1 MPFGIPLILQGLSL
15 RPFTVNGLWNIE
27 GWECPGRFSTK
38 IVERETEAQLVRKVM
53 LGSSWSQT
61 WREGE
66 SQLG

>member
-15 RPFTVNGLWNIE
+15 LPFTVNGLWNIE
-27 GWECPGRFSTK
+27 GRECPGRFSTK